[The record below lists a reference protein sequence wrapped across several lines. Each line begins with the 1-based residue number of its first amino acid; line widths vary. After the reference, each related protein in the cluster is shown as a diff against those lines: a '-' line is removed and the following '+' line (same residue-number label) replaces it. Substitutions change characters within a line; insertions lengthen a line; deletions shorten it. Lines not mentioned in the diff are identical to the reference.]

1 MCGCVIILRSARYT
15 SENQSTYSLFDICA
29 SIRIRLCAA
38 MGSANKWFVF
48 FWILFIVKGQL
59 INVMG
64 SRSSSASLF
73 FIITNSVNK
82 LHIGRFILSI
92 CNAINRIGHLNICV
106 QIINLLT
113 FGLFIWLRPFLFFIV
128 YRINFM
134 MAIFSEGKK

>member
-15 SENQSTYSLFDICA
+15 SENQSTYSLFAICA

-48 FWILFIVKGQL
+48 FWILLIVKGQL

-73 FIITNSVNK
+73 FLLQIQ
-82 LHIGRFILSI
+82 L
-92 CNAINRIGHLNICV
+92 INYTSG
-106 QIINLLT
+106 
-113 FGLFIWLRPFLFFIV
+113 GLFYQFVMPLIELDI
-128 YRINFM
+128 
-134 MAIFSEGKK
+134 